1 MPPPTSHSGAS
12 STWPPS
18 TIDALAVVPPM
29 SKLIRSASQRRAP
42 ISAAPITPAAGPDS
56 MQYIGLRAASSTGI
70 NPPLDCIT
78 LTGAAVP
85 ARRSSATSRSR

>member
-1 MPPPTSHSGAS
+1 MPPPTSYSGAS

-29 SKLIRSASQRRAP
+29 SKVIRSAWPRREP

-56 MQYIGLRAASSTGI
+56 MQNIGLRAASSTGI
-70 NPPLDCIT
+70 SPPLDCIT
-78 LTGAAVP
+78 VTGASVP
-85 ARRSSATSRSR
+85 ARRSSVTSRCR